1 MAEGRIRIVGASV
14 MVIRG
19 FRKQFFV
26 EFLAGFKDFD
36 QAGNGCFGQLLVDSF
51 KLERDVEVGAADKAN
66 VCNPQAAHDFG
77 LAKLEVLNV
86 AEFEPGYF
94 FTTMAT
100 ADHKEIRGDEV
111 DLTAVVQEIP
121 GGIDDEW

>member
-1 MAEGRIRIVGASV
+1 MAEGRTRIVADSV
-14 MVIRG
+14 MVSG
-19 FRKQFFV
+19 SFREQFFV
-26 EFLAGFKDFD
+26 KFLAGFKDFD
-36 QAGNGCFGQLLVDSF
+36 QAGNGDFGQLLVDSF
-51 KLERDVEVGAADKAN
+51 KLERDVEVGAADKAD
-66 VCNPQAAHDFG
+66 VGNPQAAHDFG

-111 DLTAVVQEIP
+111 DLAAVVQEIP
-121 GGIDDEW
+121 AGIDDEW